1 MRARIWVATFPVAL
15 VLLAASAPWAAIGA
29 GRPPAVTCTS
39 SWSAADEPPN
49 PGGLSGPDILNGVT
63 VLSSTNAWAV
73 GSYFNGLADRTL
85 IVHWNGSVWK
95 VVASPNV
102 GRGSRENFLIS
113 VVAISADNTW
123 AVGKHDNGNA
133 HRKLVIH
140 SDSSQYADEGS

>member
-29 GRPPAVTCTS
+29 VGSPAVTCTS

-85 IVHWNGSVWK
+85 IVHWNGSAWK
-95 VVASPNV
+95 GGASPND
-102 GRGSRENFLIS
+102 GGAPGENFLPS
-113 VVAISADNTW
+113 AVAATAENNLC
-123 AVGKHDNGNA
+123 VGGH
-133 HRKLVIH
+133 
-140 SDSSQYADEGS
+140 

>member
-29 GRPPAVTCTS
+29 VGSPAVTCTS

-85 IVHWNGSVWK
+85 IVHWNGSGWK
-95 VVASPNV
+95 GFASPEV
-102 GRGSRENFLIS
+102 GGGNPGDLLSS
-113 VVAISADNTW
+113 VSA
-123 AVGKHDNGNA
+123 
-133 HRKLVIH
+133 R
-140 SDSSQYADEGS
+140 SSPTHLDVVMP